1 MINEQI
7 LRDGCYFAHLS
18 EINDSLLEKL
28 ELLSPLLDREF
39 YTKVTHSYLGQ
50 SEHKIMSTTVKTF
63 REAEVVKNQWLE
75 KKESGEDVWQIFYTF
90 NNDNTEGS
98 RILEELIP
106 TIRELFLQIIE
117 YCYGKEI
124 LNKIW
129 DINRNLI
136 NITNM
141 TKNCFIE
148 NHSDGGSPNL
158 VCNILIYLN
167 KEWSEGD
174 GGELCIKKTFTQQ
187 PKWGNF
193 AVLDFVKDNPS
204 HLVTP
209 IINQNKNRFA
219 VLTGVLLKENENGF
233 I

>member
-1 MINEQI
+1 
-7 LRDGCYFAHLS
+7 
-18 EINDSLLEKL
+18 
-28 ELLSPLLDREF
+28 
-39 YTKVTHSYLGQ
+39 
-50 SEHKIMSTTVKTF
+50 
-63 REAEVVKNQWLE
+63 
-75 KKESGEDVWQIFYTF
+75 
-90 NNDNTEGS
+90 
-98 RILEELIP
+98 
-106 TIRELFLQIIE
+106 
-117 YCYGKEI
+117 
-124 LNKIW
+124 
-129 DINRNLI
+129 
-136 NITNM
+136 
-141 TKNCFIE
+141 
-148 NHSDGGSPNL
+148 L